1 MTGCIYMLLF
11 GRVVGGYV
19 LSPFPLFELLKHS
32 LNSSR
37 YAFIYIAIWL
47 EHQGN
52 RLNGFMWLWSKK
64 LDCVKQIDGNNCP
77 LRWWPPKAS
86 AQCLLNKVYFSAQLN
101 NRAGP

>member
-47 EHQGN
+47 EHNGY
-52 RLNGFMWLWSKK
+52 RLYGFMGLRSKK
-64 LDCVKQIDGNNCP
+64 WDWMDGWSGVDTP
-77 LRWWPPKAS
+77 
-86 AQCLLNKVYFSAQLN
+86 
-101 NRAGP
+101 